1 MKTLLFA
8 TALLLSGAAQA
19 MAPATDYPPCSRDV
33 TDHCAQHEG
42 RMMGHAMHHMGHHH
56 GHHGHHGHHHR

>member
-42 RMMGHAMHHMGHHH
+42 RMGHAMHHGGHHH
-56 GHHGHHGHHHR
+56 GHHGHHGHHH